1 MSSILQKTYHHAF
14 LASDAGVPF
23 RIIQNKQSISEN
35 SIASQG
41 LNSTVNIKAELPF
54 SKTEKFH
61 FKLQFYPCLG
71 QKRNL
76 SKAQVPC
83 IHKKFFQSL
92 LFITA
97 ERFHLIFTVFQGTM
111 QKEFR
116 YAVRGRGK
124 KKNSRIKLLFLSGR
138 SFLWWGN
145 GRRGPPMTANFYFST
160 LSKISYSHFS
170 YSLFSETLTRKIM
183 SSTEWFRHS

>member
-97 ERFHLIFTVFQGTM
+97 EPFHLIFTVFQGTM

-124 KKNSRIKLLFLSGR
+124 KKNQQDKVTISKRQVFFMMGEWKKGAPNDCKFLFFYAVQNFLLSFFL
-138 SFLWWGN
+138 
-145 GRRGPPMTANFYFST
+145 
-160 LSKISYSHFS
+160 
-170 YSLFSETLTRKIM
+170 LT
-183 SSTEWFRHS
+183 FQ